1 VLDILPF
8 AGSARH
14 PRFHPRN
21 LWFNRF
27 WGKSTGN
34 RGFVSLKNFGNL
46 TLKMAHEKKN
56 VDLPFKKSRIFP

>member
-1 VLDILPF
+1 VLDILPPSL
-8 AGSARH
+8 AQLVI

-27 WGKSTGN
+27 WGKTTGN

-46 TLKMAHEKKN
+46 TLKMAHLKI
-56 VDLPFKKSRIFP
+56 KSGFTL